1 MTSGHE
7 NGFNPDNEPARHHGR
22 PASASTEA
30 AYEQLSAYG
39 FARRYAQG
47 KTVADLGH
55 EGAGYGSRLLAQSAE
70 SLTALADLPKP
81 ALADG
86 SFDVVVAF
94 GAIEELE
101 HPEELVEEAKR
112 LLKEGGVLLV
122 SVADKRAAVADG
134 RRGGMYVPEFRGLLE
149 RHFGHVRLYR
159 QGAVAGGFV
168 FPVSGELTAAVPVES
183 VRLSSGGPRLG
194 GGPPTTRSVMAVCT
208 EDAEALGEER
218 AYLLVD
224 RDGYVFDECE
234 ERAEDVE
241 LMLGEIRRMQ
251 ETEAQAYLKAMNAQQ
266 LPLGALLRLIP
277 QVLLYYLYDG
287 QADSQEASRRR
298 NLALEEASRRR
309 NLALEEARRHR
320 DVALE
325 EARRHRDVALEEARH
340 RRNLVLAEI
349 RHRRNVTLE
358 HIIHRRNIIRGNV
371 HALRQKDARGLAKG
385 AFRRLSALYRW
396 LRAGQRR

>member
-1 MTSGHE
+1 M
-7 NGFNPDNEPARHHGR
+7 
-22 PASASTEA
+22 
-30 AYEQLSAYG
+30 
-39 FARRYAQG
+39 
-47 KTVADLGH
+47 
-55 EGAGYGSRLLAQSAE
+55 
-70 SLTALADLPKP
+70 
-81 ALADG
+81 
-86 SFDVVVAF
+86 VAF

-122 SVADKRAAVADG
+122 SVADKGASVADG

-183 VRLSSGGPRLG
+183 VQLSSGGPRLG

-218 AYLLVD
+218 AHLLVD

-251 ETEAQAYLKAMNAQQ
+251 ETEVQAFVEAIKIRQTLVRE
-266 LPLGALLRLIP
+266 LLRSP
-277 QVLLYYLYDG
+277 YSY
-287 QADSQEASRRR
+287 R
-298 NLALEEASRRR
+298 NLILEE
-309 NLALEEARRHR
+309 
-320 DVALE
+320 
-325 EARRHRDVALEEARH
+325 
-340 RRNLVLAEI
+340 I
-349 RHRRNVTLE
+349 RYRQS
-358 HIIHRRNIIRGNV
+358 IIRGNMRV
-371 HALRQKDARGLAKG
+371 IRRKGAVGSTKG
-385 AFRRLSALYRW
+385 AFRRLSALYRR
-396 LRAGQRR
+396 LRAGHKP

>member
-7 NGFNPDNEPARHHGR
+7 NGFNPDNEPAQHHGG

-168 FPVSGELTAAVPVES
+168 FPVSGELSAAAVPTES
-183 VRLSSGGPRLG
+183 VRLSSGGLRPG
-194 GGPPTTRSVMAVCT
+194 AGPPTTRSVMAVCT

-251 ETEAQAYLKAMNAQQ
+251 ETEVQAFVEAIKIRQTLVRE
-266 LPLGALLRLIP
+266 LLRSP
-277 QVLLYYLYDG
+277 YSY
-287 QADSQEASRRR
+287 R
-298 NLALEEASRRR
+298 NLILEE
-309 NLALEEARRHR
+309 
-320 DVALE
+320 
-325 EARRHRDVALEEARH
+325 
-340 RRNLVLAEI
+340 I
-349 RHRRNVTLE
+349 RYRQS
-358 HIIHRRNIIRGNV
+358 IIRGNMRV
-371 HALRQKDARGLAKG
+371 IRRKGAVGSTKG
-385 AFRRLSALYRW
+385 AFRRLSALYRR
-396 LRAGQRR
+396 LRAGHKP